1 VSKKGYNFL
10 IIGGGIIGLSIA
22 CELKKRRP
30 DASCAILEKEA
41 DCGLHASGR
50 NSGVLHAGFYY
61 TADSL
66 KARFSKV
73 GNQLLKE
80 YCKEKK
86 IHVNNCGKLVVA
98 KNEGELA
105 GLDELLRRAK
115 ANSVELH
122 LISRQEAEKIE
133 PRVLTFEKALFSP
146 TTASV
151 NPVQVIS
158 ALKEDAKRE
167 GIDLLTNTCYKGKT
181 SEGILTTAGPIAADF
196 VINAAG
202 LYADKIAFD
211 FGHSKNY
218 RILPF
223 KGLYLYSDEPVGAI
237 RTNIYPVPDLN
248 YPFLGVHFT
257 LTDTGHIKIGPT
269 AIPALWREQYQG
281 LSRFRS
287 DEFLDIAKRQ
297 MKLFFSSTFDFKT
310 LAFQEM
316 QKYMGRKMVS
326 LAGELLKGVQTSQY
340 RNWGKPGIRAQLFDI
355 SKNKLETDF
364 VLEGDGTSLH
374 VLNVVSPGFT
384 SALPFAQFVVDRA
397 ESLLLYSGLSP
408 SSILD
413 NAKAPAVE
421 RS

>member
-1 VSKKGYNFL
+1 MGNFLQNGRLVSKNGYDFL

-22 CELKKRRP
+22 RELKKRRP
-30 DASCAILEKEA
+30 ESSCAIIEKEA

-66 KARFSKV
+66 KARFCKM
-73 GNQLLKE
+73 GNQLLKD

-86 IHVNNCGKLVVA
+86 IPLNSCGKLVVA
-98 KNEGELA
+98 KNKSELA
-105 GLDELLRRAK
+105 GLNELLGRAK
-115 ANSVELH
+115 ANNVQLH
-122 LISRQEAEKIE
+122 LITRQEAEKIE

-151 NPVQVIS
+151 NPMQVVQ

-167 GIDLLTNTCYKGKT
+167 GIALLTNTCYKGKT
-181 SEGILTTAGPIAADF
+181 KEGILTTAGPIAADF

-202 LYADKIAFD
+202 LYADKIALD
-211 FGHSKNY
+211 FGYSTDY

-223 KGLYLYSDEPVGAI
+223 KGLYLYSNEPVGAI

-257 LTDTGHIKIGPT
+257 LNDKSQIKIGPT

-281 LSRFRS
+281 LSGFRGS
-287 DEFLDIAKRQ
+287 EFLDIAKRQ

-316 QKYMGRKMVS
+316 QKYMGRKIVS
-326 LAGELLKGVQTSQY
+326 LAGELLKGVHTSQY
-340 RNWGKPGIRAQLFDI
+340 RQWGKPGIRAQLFDI
-355 SKNKLETDF
+355 SKNKLVTDF
-364 VLEGDGTSLH
+364 ILEGNQNSLH
-374 VLNVVSPGFT
+374 ILNAVSPGFT
-384 SALPFAQFVVDRA
+384 SALSFSQFVVDRA
-397 ESLLLYSGLSP
+397 ESLISKGTL
-408 SSILD
+408 
-413 NAKAPAVE
+413 
-421 RS
+421 

>member
-1 VSKKGYNFL
+1 MLKKGYDFL

-22 CELKKRRP
+22 RELKKRRP
-30 DASCAILEKEA
+30 DLTCAILEKEA

-80 YCKEKK
+80 YCKEKN
-86 IHVNNCGKLVVA
+86 IHVNSCGKLVVA
-98 KNEGELA
+98 KNEDELA

-115 ANSVELH
+115 ANDVELH
-122 LISRQEAEKIE
+122 LISRQEAEAIE

-151 NPVQVIS
+151 NPAQVIK

-167 GIDLLTNTCYKGKT
+167 GIALLISTCYKGKT
-181 SEGILTTAGPIAADF
+181 SEGIRTTAGLIAADF

-211 FGHSKNY
+211 FGHSKKY

-223 KGLYLYSDEPVGAI
+223 KGLYLYSNEPVGAI

-281 LSRFRS
+281 LTRFKS
-287 DEFLDIAKRQ
+287 SEFLDIAKRQ
-297 MKLFFSSTFDFKT
+297 MKLFFSSTFDFKK
-310 LAFQEM
+310 LAFEEM

-326 LAGELLKGVQTSQY
+326 LAGELLKGVQQPHY
-340 RNWGKPGIRAQLFDI
+340 RHWGKPGIRAQLFDI
-355 SKNKLETDF
+355 SKNQLETDF
-364 VLEGDGTSLH
+364 VLEGDRTSLH
-374 VLNVVSPGFT
+374 VLNAVSPGFT

-397 ESLLLYSGLSP
+397 ESLLLTYT
-408 SSILD
+408 
-413 NAKAPAVE
+413 
-421 RS
+421 R